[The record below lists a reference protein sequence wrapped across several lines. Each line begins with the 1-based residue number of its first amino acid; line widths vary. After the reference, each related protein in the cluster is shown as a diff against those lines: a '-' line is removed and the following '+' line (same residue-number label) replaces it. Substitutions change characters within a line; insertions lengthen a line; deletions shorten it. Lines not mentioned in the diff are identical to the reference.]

1 MTPRPCRT
9 ISNLPRNSA
18 SSRTSTISRRRKN
31 PLQAWLHDHG
41 DDLVRQYDAIL
52 ADNHAVDFT
61 DLITGAYD
69 FLTDEA
75 CCQRWRDRFRFI
87 AVDEMQDTSEVEYA
101 VISRLFPGRNVLLCG
116 DYFQTIYEW
125 RGSYP
130 EYILEQ
136 FRKTYHPREITFTT
150 NYRATQLLLKAAEG
164 CLNRL
169 FGQVT
174 VHHIYPQPGQAAA
187 AVPGDPS
194 SSIRR
199 TTSSAKAAGS
209 SRN

>member
-1 MTPRPCRT
+1 
-9 ISNLPRNSA
+9 
-18 SSRTSTISRRRKN
+18 
-31 PLQAWLHDHG
+31 
-41 DDLVRQYDAIL
+41 
-52 ADNHAVDFT
+52 
-61 DLITGAYD
+61 
-69 FLTDEA
+69 
-75 CCQRWRDRFRFI
+75 
-87 AVDEMQDTSEVEYA
+87 MQDTSEVEYA

-187 AVPGDPS
+187 AVPGDPIVVHKANNFIGES
-194 SSIRR
+194 RWIFQELMRLPQQERLKACVLVRGNRQAQQLWTASTPTTSTIRR
-199 TTSSAKAAGS
+199 KTSCP
-209 SRN
+209 